1 MKIQGHA
8 AGGWLA
14 TRLFLKH
21 LSPADRSES
30 NHLLT
35 LGLIGGVLPDLDY
48 LIYVFKKGRI
58 AYEGDFRHHT
68 WVTHTIP
75 FYSIA
80 ALLLYMLGAVNKN
93 LHLKKAAKV
102 LSISTTAHLLQD
114 TLGSGDG
121 IMLFYPAT
129 KKMYG
134 IGLSG
139 LHGEEWNQ
147 HYTKTSFYALEKF
160 IVITA
165 IVTFFYDIYHN
176 RKHRSKP

>member
-30 NHLLT
+30 NNLLI

-48 LIYVFKKGRI
+48 LIYVLKKGRI
-58 AYEGDFRHHT
+58 TYESDFRHHT

-80 ALLLYMLGAVNKN
+80 ALLLYILGVVNKN
-93 LHLKKAAKV
+93 LNLKKAAKV
-102 LSISTTAHLLQD
+102 LSISTTTHLLQD

-121 IMLFYPAT
+121 IMLFYPVT

-139 LHGEEWNQ
+139 LHGEEWND
-147 HYTKTSFYALEKF
+147 HYTKTPFYRLEMF
-160 IVITA
+160 IVIST
-165 IVTFFYDIYHN
+165 IITFVFDAFHN
-176 RKHRSKP
+176 RKHRKKS